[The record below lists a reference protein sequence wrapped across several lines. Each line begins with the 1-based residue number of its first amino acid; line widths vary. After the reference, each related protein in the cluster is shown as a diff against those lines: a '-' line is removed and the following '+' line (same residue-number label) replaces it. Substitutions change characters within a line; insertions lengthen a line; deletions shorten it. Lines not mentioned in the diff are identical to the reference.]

1 MMRLTE
7 KDNQGNW
14 RLKGVRWEQLR
25 VGQVLTKDVAEKLYG
40 ALFKLMAYEDTGAS
54 PDNIEN
60 TIEDR
65 IKLLKFIADCA
76 TELRWIPVEEKLPP
90 KDEWVQVIVKRH
102 RWIADFDNEYVPDE
116 EKTDHPERKY
126 CTIGK
131 LKKDNTWLYL
141 DLESDDENPWI
152 DAANDCSQE
161 DLGYPMTEVL
171 AWLPLSVL
179 YREEE
184 KPVTVANWKGHYMDR
199 FEKVE

>member
-1 MMRLTE
+1 MRLTE
-7 KDNQGNW
+7 KDDLGHW
-14 RLKGVRWEQLR
+14 FLKGLEWEQLR
-25 VGQVLTKDVAEKLYG
+25 EGQVITKDVAEKLYG
-40 ALFKLMAYEDTGAS
+40 ALCKLKDYEDTGGS
-54 PDNIEN
+54 PNY
-60 TIEDR
+60 IEDVVAGYTKS
-65 IKLLKFIADCA
+65 IVKVA
-76 TELRWIPVEEKLPP
+76 ELIQKKEWIPAEERLP
-90 KDEWVQVIVKRH
+90 KEDEWVQVIVKRH

-141 DLESDDENPWI
+141 DLESDDETPWI

-161 DLGYPMTEVL
+161 DLSYPLTEVF

-184 KPVTVANWKGHYMDR
+184 KPVGTDWKGHYMDR